1 MNKEL
6 PFGYNHWTM
15 VTKLTGSF
23 LMFTQLNQLIF
34 QTKSMVLYNL
44 SKESLIIYALGNLN
58 FIMKE
63 VKSIR

>member
-6 PFGYNHWTM
+6 PFGFNHWTM
-15 VTKLTGSF
+15 VTKLTDSF
-23 LMFTQLNQLIF
+23 LMFTELNQLIF

-44 SKESLIIYALGNLN
+44 SKESLVIYPLGNLN

-63 VKSIR
+63 Y